1 MGISNNAIGGNS
13 RVKWYNFKVMRFVLP
28 AKKQPK
34 VIDAFKAGYS
44 TLSSHLYLLL
54 FPILLDV
61 FFLFGK
67 RLLIADQV
75 KAMFSNVTLPS
86 SLSTEM
92 LNSWDEVSSL
102 AFEIFKNF
110 SLTAF
115 LRSFPI
121 GVPSLLAYR
130 PMEVNPLGTFSTV
143 QVASPG
149 STIVYILGFSLIG
162 FLLGTLYLWLI
173 RNSVLDKSST
183 QTPDRLPQQ
192 LISLF
197 TIPVFVFSLGIFVL
211 LPIIFLISIFNS
223 FLPILGTLG
232 YFLLSLGII
241 SSAIPLFFTPHEILL
256 SGSNFVNSAKESIRI
271 VRPTNGK
278 TSIFIMLAY
287 LATYATNLLWQ
298 IPKDDSWMLAVSI
311 LGHALVTT
319 LIFVAS
325 FHFYIDA
332 RDCVRDS
339 IITETPI
346 NEQLGN

>member
-1 MGISNNAIGGNS
+1 M
-13 RVKWYNFKVMRFVLP
+13 VKWYNFKVMRFVLP

-34 VIDAFKAGYS
+34 VFNAFKAGYN

-67 RLLIADQV
+67 RLLIADQIR
-75 KAMFSNVTLPS
+75 AMFTNLTLPS
-86 SLSTEM
+86 SVSTEM
-92 LNSWDEVSSL
+92 LNSWEELSNIAV
-102 AFEIFKNF
+102 EMFKNF

-130 PMEVNPLGTFSTV
+130 PMESNPLGDFSSA
-143 QVASPG
+143 QIASFG
-149 STIVYILGFSLIG
+149 STIIYALGFSLIG
-162 FLLGTLYLWLI
+162 FLLGILFLRLI
-173 RNSVLDKSST
+173 RNSILNNSSAPT
-183 QTPDRLPQQ
+183 SDRLPQQ
-192 LISLF
+192 LLSLF
-197 TIPVFVFSLGIFVL
+197 TIPVFVIFLSMFVL
-211 LPIIFLISIFNS
+211 VPIIFLISIFNS
-223 FLPILGTLG
+223 FLPFLGTLG

-241 SSAIPLFFTPHEILL
+241 SSVIPMFFTPHEILL
-256 SGSNFVNSAKESIRI
+256 SGSNFVNSAKESVRN

-319 LIFVAS
+319 IIFIAS

-339 IITETPI
+339 LISKTPI
-346 NEQLGN
+346 NEDLGV